1 MFMSPPSRSS
11 AVEPPVGVPATSPA
25 DFAVHELHD
34 PSRAAVEDFIHGI
47 YERRYGAQVT
57 HFAPRLV
64 SLRRNG
70 ELVAAAGYRN
80 AARDEL
86 FLEHYL
92 AAPVEVLLAGCAGSP
107 VARETIVEVG
117 HLAASRAGEGPQ
129 LIQRL
134 APHLAAQGFE
144 WVVGTVTQELRKMLA
159 RLGVAPLTLG
169 AANASALGAE
179 AAHWGSYYEHHPV
192 VLASQLR
199 LALRHHMA
207 RRSKASGA
215 RE

>member
-1 MFMSPPSRSS
+1 MFMSLSSRTSV
-11 AVEPPVGVPATSPA
+11 VEPSAGAPATPPA
-25 DFAVHELHD
+25 EFAVHELHD
-34 PSRAAVEDFIHGI
+34 PHRAAVEDFIRGI

-64 SLRRNG
+64 SLCRNG

-80 AARDEL
+80 AARDTL

-92 AAPVEVLLAGCAGSP
+92 PAPVEAMLTGSARTP

-134 APHLAAQGFE
+134 APHLAAEGFE
-144 WVVGTVTQELRKMLA
+144 WVVGTVTQELRKMLV
-159 RLGVAPLTLG
+159 RLGVVPLTLG
-169 AANASALGAE
+169 AANASALGAD

-192 VLASQLR
+192 VLACQLR
-199 LALRHHMA
+199 LALRHYLA

-215 RE
+215 RK